1 MRIEHLSVDGARDF
15 SIWVTNVLRLTT
27 ERSEVGQV
35 FRILYTLA
43 ISVEERYQRAYL
55 DTGQDREQ
63 HWQS

>member
-1 MRIEHLSVDGARDF
+1 VRIEHLSVDGERDF
-15 SIWVTNVLRLTT
+15 STWVMNVLRLTT

-35 FRILYTLA
+35 FKI
-43 ISVEERYQRAYL
+43 L